1 MRRNCECASLVPVV
15 LAEAGIN
22 SFLAEAGIKHNIGCA
37 VRLSRPSPP
46 RTTADT
52 LAAIG
57 TAIYICAI
65 LRCRV
70 FRWRRDVRDAPL
82 RGDSDMPAA
91 VCPDTRRRRHARQ
104 RRAATANRRGL
115 GAAARARA
123 QRHPSAARAR
133 RLVVCT
139 FLCER
144 KRGFERPRAQDAAG
158 ASRREQA
165 KPAARGTHPLSACVG
180 APRLARATLRFA
192 GGRAPAADCSRR
204 GPARCSSTSSG
215 PVRSKRARSRVGG
228 GAGV

>member
-1 MRRNCECASLVPVV
+1 MVVVWSGLDCSLSTS
-15 LAEAGIN
+15 A
-22 SFLAEAGIKHNIGCA
+22 C
-37 VRLSRPSPP
+37 
-46 RTTADT
+46 
-52 LAAIG
+52 
-57 TAIYICAI
+57 
-65 LRCRV
+65 
-70 FRWRRDVRDAPL
+70 
-82 RGDSDMPAA
+82 
-91 VCPDTRRRRHARQ
+91 RRRRALSETRALRRDSFRPTFAPGGWFAPGGLRRQARPSRSRTAGEGGGGSLKARQ